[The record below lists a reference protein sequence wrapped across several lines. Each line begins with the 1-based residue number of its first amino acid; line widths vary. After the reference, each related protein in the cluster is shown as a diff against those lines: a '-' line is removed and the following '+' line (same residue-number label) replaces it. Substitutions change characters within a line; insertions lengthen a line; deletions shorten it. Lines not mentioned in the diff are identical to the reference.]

1 MFDIREDGEGGPSK
15 LAQMMQNPGV
25 FISVKPKAKQTSKV
39 SVIQIY
45 ICAIFHETPL
55 KIIK

>member
-15 LAQMMQNPGV
+15 LAQMMQNLGV

-39 SVIQIY
+39 CVIQINMRY
-45 ICAIFHETPL
+45 FP
-55 KIIK
+55 